1 MASTYY
7 DILEVGV
14 NATQDEIKK
23 QYKKLAIKYHP
34 DKTQEKAHHER
45 FLLIQEAYDTLK
57 DEDSRQKY
65 HREHNIGIPTRPAS
79 SYSSSRGYSFATD
92 HASFPRR
99 QHARTSYADAPFAS
113 SFFDLYQR
121 SSKMYSDHFSRS
133 TRYEA
138 KESEDRASMYEE
150 YARRKAHEEQE
161 RRRKQREEEE
171 RRREMEESLRRQKQ
185 ERAQA
190 QAARARQATEAEFA
204 KSRGFGD
211 ARSEYEHAKAEAH
224 RRSRDAERHAAE
236 HAYGFAHH
244 HERPAEFIVVDDD
257 ETERGSEHGIHHG
270 SQNGTSHGFHEDA
283 HSTSANM
290 YHDGPSESKFETA
303 ESGTDSES
311 DDDNDD
317 EDGDEDEDEK
327 DVAAELHEQTYP
339 DGTMDGEEEEST
351 TGVFGDPGSVP
362 PSETADYP
370 EASFASEEP
379 SMSASSHHQPEVVE
393 VAEESDHDAVYDTG
407 PAGKTMDDM
416 TDRSSRARSH
426 SQTYVQQPEI
436 PFDAELKGKQSGPKK
451 PRLANYEGMKSTLHT
466 YFDDVDF
473 SEIRSTLPDYSQK
486 TRKASSSSTAHVP
499 KKARYAEYTDGTSH
513 AETLYTP
520 VNKKYMRK
528 KVSTISVSD
537 LSPDVDDSSL
547 LFSVESPSFKVHQD
561 LTNRDWDVYL
571 VQINDYKR
579 KFTQYRRAV
588 LEYQMGRL
596 GKDED
601 HHNIIYSDTS
611 CLDVYQSC
619 LFNDVL
625 LMQNFTRALQ
635 EFRQTLKEFYVNC
648 ETVEKMKSS
657 VG

>member
-7 DILEVGV
+7 DILEVCV

-57 DEDSRQKY
+57 DEDLRQKY

-121 SSKMYSDHFSRS
+121 SSKMYLDHFSRS

-138 KESEDRASMYEE
+138 KESEDRALMYEE

-161 RRRKQREEEE
+161 RRRKQREDEE
-171 RRREMEESLRRQKQ
+171 RRRKIEELLRRQKE

-190 QAARARQATEAEFA
+190 QAARARQATEAAFA

-236 HAYGFAHH
+236 HAYGFAHQ

-257 ETERGSEHGIHHG
+257 ETERGGEHGIHHG
-270 SQNGTSHGFHEDA
+270 SQNGTLHGFHEDA
-283 HSTSANM
+283 HST
-290 YHDGPSESKFETA
+290 
-303 ESGTDSES
+303 
-311 DDDNDD
+311 
-317 EDGDEDEDEK
+317 
-327 DVAAELHEQTYP
+327 
-339 DGTMDGEEEEST
+339 
-351 TGVFGDPGSVP
+351 VP
-362 PSETADYP
+362 PSETADHP

-379 SMSASSHHQPEVVE
+379 LMQASSHHQPEVVE

-436 PFDAELKGKQSGPKK
+436 PFDAELKGKPSGPKK

-547 LFSVESPSFKVHQD
+547 LFSVELPSFKVHQD

-579 KFTQYRRAV
+579 K
-588 LEYQMGRL
+588 
-596 GKDED
+596 
-601 HHNIIYSDTS
+601 
-611 CLDVYQSC
+611 VYPIPKGCFGVS
-619 LFNDVL
+619 NGSA
-625 LMQNFTRALQ
+625 R
-635 EFRQTLKEFYVNC
+635 
-648 ETVEKMKSS
+648 
-657 VG
+657 